1 MLRLTCPKHP
11 PGDAETSQSKTSG
24 SVVTT
29 QEIVHALLKNIHEN
43 SNTLDKMSRCGSELI
58 NLVLGFSYSLSGTF
72 SLNIGL

>member
-29 QEIVHALLKNIHEN
+29 QEIVHALLKNIHGFTLTDSCDQLNAQLYFN
-43 SNTLDKMSRCGSELI
+43 S
-58 NLVLGFSYSLSGTF
+58 
-72 SLNIGL
+72 